1 MTAAIPGMKDM
12 AELKEDIAVMGMAF
26 TRPDEQILKQYGQ
39 AIRPY
44 YCHLCGDCEGLCPRG
59 VAISVINRC
68 LMYAEAYGSLDLAVD
83 TYREIPARAS

>member
-1 MTAAIPGMKDM
+1 MSRSWKGMVRPSKSAIT
-12 AELKEDIAVMGMAF
+12 VN
-26 TRPDEQILKQYGQ
+26 
-39 AIRPY
+39 
-44 YCHLCGDCEGLCPRG
+44 LCGSCEGTCSRG